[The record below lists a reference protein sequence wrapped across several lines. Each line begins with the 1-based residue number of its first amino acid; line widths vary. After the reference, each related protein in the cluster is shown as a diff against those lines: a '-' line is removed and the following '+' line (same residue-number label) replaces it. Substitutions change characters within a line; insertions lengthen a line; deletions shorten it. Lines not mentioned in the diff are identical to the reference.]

1 VAQVWVRTPNRSG
14 TFFVGFELYSG
25 KVLLAFKDSRDFSV
39 ERF

>member
-1 VAQVWVRTPNRSG
+1 VAQVWVKTPNLSG
-14 TFFVGFELYSG
+14 TFFVRFELYSG